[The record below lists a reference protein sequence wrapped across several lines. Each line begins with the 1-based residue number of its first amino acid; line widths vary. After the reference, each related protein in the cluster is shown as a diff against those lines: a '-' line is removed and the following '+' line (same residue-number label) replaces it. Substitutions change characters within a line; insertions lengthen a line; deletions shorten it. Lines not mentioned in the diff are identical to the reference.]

1 MRLGARLLMLVALTG
16 VAGGCVGLDPNPSD
30 DLDLV
35 AVDIEAARAMAPDGP
50 PFAIALKDGYFK
62 LSDYDA
68 AAGDPADSI
77 HFARKA
83 VASAKAFNVQPDAV
97 SFRSLA
103 GDTATELEA
112 ARSRLMAALEANGRT
127 TLAAEAARAQV
138 AFDCWLEAVEANDQP
153 RIDLCRATFEDA
165 IGKVEAALQPGIED
179 VYLVFFAWDRADLTP
194 TAEQVLDGVAKAALE
209 GRPQRVLVDGHAD
222 RSGPE
227 SYNLALSQRRAEVV
241 AAALRARGVP
251 GDAMSLQAFGE
262 TRPRVPTADGVREPQ
277 NRRVEILFR

>member
-1 MRLGARLLMLVALTG
+1 MRLGARLLMLVALGG
-16 VAGGCVGLDPNPSD
+16 VVGGCVGLDPNPSD
-30 DLDLV
+30 DLDLLGI
-35 AVDIEAARAMAPDGP
+35 DIEAARTMAPHGP
-50 PFAIALKDGYFK
+50 PFAVALKDGYFK

-83 VASAKAFNVQPDAV
+83 VASAKAFNVQPD
-97 SFRSLA
+97 SLA
-103 GDTATELEA
+103 LRKLGADAAGELGA
-112 ARSRLMAALEANGRT
+112 ARSRLMAALDGNGRT
-127 TLAAEAARAQV
+127 RLPGEAARAQV

-153 RIDLCRATFEDA
+153 RVELCRATFADA
-165 IGKVEAALQPGIED
+165 IGKVEAALQPGADD

-194 TAEQVLDGVAKAALE
+194 TAMQVLDGVAKAVLA

-227 SYNLALSQRRAEVV
+227 SYNLTLSQRRADAV
-241 AAALRARGVP
+241 AAALRDRGVP
-251 GDAMSLQAFGE
+251 GDSMMIQAFGE
-262 TRPRVPTADGVREPQ
+262 TQPRVPTADGVREPQ